1 MIRLRPRWGDQAVR
15 HAKTIATQAIRKAET
30 INESLLEALSDDV
43 AVIDVTGRIVAVNH
57 ARKRSAKKSGDA
69 KLGLAGAGQNYLD
82 LCRKAVEAGTE
93 LAEEALRGV
102 EGVLNGTAA
111 QFSLEYPN
119 DSGTDRRWYLL
130 TATPLLTDVRGAVI
144 SHRDITDA
152 RMAQDALNLDA
163 GLQPGSLSQ
172 PFLPTL
178 TKNLA
183 MALHV
188 RHAFVGELVDE
199 ESGTVR
205 LLSHWAGTGYGE
217 NLEYVIA
224 GTPCEQVLQGRLCY
238 FPSNVQERFP
248 EDLWLKQIG
257 AEAYMAIPLIDQAG
271 KPVGHM
277 GILHDEVLR
286 EDAPR
291 ESILRMFAA
300 RAASEVERRRSA
312 SNLRYQGQLIA
323 SVHDAIIS
331 TDERWRL
338 VSWNRAAEEIY
349 GWQEAEVLG
358 RPAQEVLRSELV
370 GVDAAEVTRRLEE
383 TGEFWG
389 QVVEHRKS
397 GEPINIEA
405 TVTALRDDRAR
416 LRDMYR
422 STGTSQ
428 SASERR
434 MPCAWPRLSAA
445 CCWTR
450 YPT

>member
-1 MIRLRPRWGDQAVR
+1 MI
-15 HAKTIATQAIRKAET
+15 AKQAIQKAET
-30 INESLLEALSDDV
+30 INESLLEALLDDV

-57 ARKRSAKKSGDA
+57 ARKRSAKKNGKA
-69 KLGLAGAGQNYLD
+69 KLGLASVGQNYLD
-82 LCRKAVEAGTE
+82 LCRKATEAGTE
-93 LAEEALRGV
+93 LGEEALRGV

-111 QFSLEYPN
+111 QFSLEYPH
-119 DSGTDRRWYLL
+119 DSGTDRRWYLV

-163 GLQPGSLSQ
+163 GLQSGSLSQ

-199 ESGTVR
+199 ESGTIR

-224 GTPCEQVLQGRLCY
+224 GTPCEQVLKGHLCY

-257 AEAYMAIPLIDQAG
+257 VEAYMAIPLFDQGG

-277 GILHDEVLR
+277 GILHDEALR

-291 ESILRMFAA
+291 ETILAHVCGA
-300 RAASEVERRRSA
+300 RCRR
-312 SNLRYQGQLIA
+312 GG
-323 SVHDAIIS
+323 
-331 TDERWRL
+331 T
-338 VSWNRAAEEIY
+338 
-349 GWQEAEVLG
+349 EAERIHFAVSG
-358 RPAQEVLRSELV
+358 ASYRQRS
-370 GVDAAEVTRRLEE
+370 RC
-383 TGEFWG
+383 
-389 QVVEHRKS
+389 H
-397 GEPINIEA
+397 
-405 TVTALRDDRAR
+405 
-416 LRDMYR
+416 Y
-422 STGTSQ
+422 
-428 SASERR
+428 
-434 MPCAWPRLSAA
+434 
-445 CCWTR
+445 
-450 YPT
+450 